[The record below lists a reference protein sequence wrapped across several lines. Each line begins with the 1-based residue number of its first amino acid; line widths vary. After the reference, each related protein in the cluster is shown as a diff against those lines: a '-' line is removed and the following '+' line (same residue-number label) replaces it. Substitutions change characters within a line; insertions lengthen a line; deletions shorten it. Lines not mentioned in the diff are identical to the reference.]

1 MISSQDIME
10 PNPYSA
16 PVTNPFGNSSA
27 TTAQGITEGVLRQL
41 KDTKGWVKLMAVISF
56 LLGGMMCLG
65 GLAFAV
71 FGIFGST
78 LVASLGGAGDEMA
91 GLAGLGG
98 AIGGVVIGL
107 VYAGLGAIYLIPGF
121 KLWGYAS
128 SIEDLLKDHS
138 VVTLEKALDYQRAF
152 WKFVG
157 VFTLIMIGMY
167 LLIIVAVVIFG
178 GIAAATAAG
187 AAGAGA

>member
-1 MISSQDIME
+1 ME
-10 PNPYSA
+10 PNPYSV
-16 PVTNPFGNSSA
+16 PVANPFGSSSA
-27 TTAQGITEGVLRQL
+27 TTDQGLTEGVLRQL
-41 KDTKGWVKLMAVISF
+41 KGTKGWVKLMAVISF

-65 GLAFAV
+65 GLAVAV

-78 LVASLGGAGDEMA
+78 LLATIGAGGDEMA
-91 GLAGLGG
+91 GLTGLGG
-98 AIGGVVIGL
+98 AIGGVVIGV

-128 SIEDLLKDHS
+128 SIEDLLKDHA

-157 VFTLIMIGMY
+157 LFTIVMIALY
-167 LLIIVAVVIFG
+167 LLAIVAIVIFG
-178 GIAAATAAG
+178 GIAAVTAAG
-187 AAGAGA
+187 AAGAGL

>member
-1 MISSQDIME
+1 ME
-10 PNPYSA
+10 PNPYNA
-16 PVTNPFGNSSA
+16 PAANPFGNSTA
-27 TTAQGITEGVLRQL
+27 TTTQGITEGVLRQL
-41 KDTKGWVKLMAVISF
+41 KGTKGWVKLMAVMCF

-78 LVASLGGAGDEMA
+78 LIASLGGGGDELA
-91 GLAGLGG
+91 GLAGIGG
-98 AIGGVVIGL
+98 AIGGTIIGVI
-107 VYAGLGAIYLIPGF
+107 YAALGAIYLIPGF

-128 SIEDLLKDHS
+128 SIEDLLKDHA

-157 VFTLIMIGMY
+157 VFTIVMIGLY
-167 LLIIVAVVIFG
+167 VLALVAMVIFG
-178 GIAAATAAG
+178 GIAAMTAAG
-187 AAGAGA
+187 AAGAGG